1 MRKITSTDKLY
12 ISESTIPGSGRG
24 VFANTDIS
32 KGQIIET
39 CPYLEI
45 PETEIESTAA
55 GYLHNY
61 IYFFGPDKERALL
74 ALGFGS
80 IYNHTYTPNAIYKIK
95 PKQKI
100 IEFISVQDIPKDTEI
115 TVNYIQNSPASGPL
129 WFEM

>member
-1 MRKITSTDKLY
+1 MQKILPSTKIY
-12 ISESTIPGSGRG
+12 ISESDIPEGDRG
-24 VFANTDIS
+24 VFANVDIP
-32 KGQIIET
+32 KDQVIET

-45 PETEIESTAA
+45 PETEIESIAA

-61 IYFFGPDKERALL
+61 LYFFGPDKEKALL

-80 IYNHTYTPNAIYKIK
+80 IYNHTYTPNAVYKIK

-115 TVNYIQNSPASGPL
+115 TVNYIQSSPGSGPL